1 MPQGSVLGPVLYL
14 LHTSNLPNLENISV
28 ATFADD
34 TAILTVGSSN
44 EESKEKLQTAINQIQ
59 KQTKKMTYQD

>member
-1 MPQGSVLGPVLYL
+1 
-14 LHTSNLPNLENISV
+14 V